1 MGTQRAL
8 LVLLLALLAAA
19 PLAFGSIQPWPR
31 SCLAAGC
38 LVAGALWVL
47 WRRSRGLASLPWRD
61 PILWAGILFALFGAA
76 QATPIPR
83 SALARLSANALEMRD
98 RYEPGAWAETSAGSD
113 ATADAATSKG
123 WRPASLYPWATRRS
137 TLWFLACLVALLAI
151 VDLAAFEPARRA
163 ILYTLAGSGAFQA
176 VYGLAE
182 YFSGHQHIFGYAK
195 KYYTEVATGT
205 FINRNHFAGYLEMTL
220 PLMVALAATA
230 MMRPRGSGAD
240 DRSRRTFRAAVF
252 LILALTM
259 ATALVCSRSRMGI
272 ASMTVAML
280 GVGVLLISRG
290 RGRGYAAAAL
300 IVAGATVLVFSQ
312 GGAASALL
320 DRFAQV
326 FVEFRGDLGRGQ
338 IWAQTAA
345 VARAFPL
352 IGAGLGTFPSVFPA
366 FRTVGEGRYLDHA
379 HSDYL
384 ELAAEVGATGLFIVL
399 AGGLFALLPLVRR
412 APDSE
417 SHSHIGYATLTA
429 VAALSI
435 HSLTDF
441 NLAIPSNALTLAALL
456 GLTLRWARPP
466 ALVFAAPP
474 DRRPR
479 LSYWGAAPAVLL
491 IGGAISA
498 MVPAIAG
505 GEGGAELAF
514 RDAARSAAPAIAD
527 LKALLSV
534 HGDEQGY
541 SPETGR
547 YLEGRIRGAIAA
559 QADGLRRQPLSSHA
573 HLMMARLIMA
583 RCAAASLASKEP
595 PDCQHAW
602 MGELRATLD
611 LAPMNRAT
619 TVEVGRLLSAAWPI
633 LDAANRAEAAPIIER
648 TQALNAANPEFR
660 GDVAALGEAR

>member
-1 MGTQRAL
+1 
-8 LVLLLALLAAA
+8 VLLLGLLALA

-61 PILWAGILFALFGAA
+61 PILWAGVLFALFGAA

-83 SALARLSANALEMRD
+83 GALARLSANALEMRD
-98 RYEPGAWAETSAGSD
+98 RYEPGAWAEASARSD
-113 ATADAATSKG
+113 TTAEAPSPKG

-220 PLMVALAATA
+220 PLMIALAATA
-230 MMRPRGSGAD
+230 MLRPRGAGTD
-240 DRSRRTFRAAVF
+240 DRARSTFRAAVF

-280 GVGVLLISRG
+280 GVGVLLVSRG

-300 IVAGATVLVFSQ
+300 IVAGATFLVFSQ
-312 GGAASALL
+312 GDAASALL
-320 DRFAQV
+320 DRFALV
-326 FVEFRGDLGRGQ
+326 FDEFRGDIGRGQ
-338 IWAQTAA
+338 IWSQTAA

-352 IGAGLGTFPSVFPA
+352 VGAGLGTFPSVFPA

-384 ELAAEVGATGLFIVL
+384 ELAAEVGAIGLLIVL
-399 AGGLFALLPLVRR
+399 AGGLFVLLPLVRR
-412 APDSE
+412 APASSE
-417 SHSHIGYATLTA
+417 SQSHIGYATLTA
-429 VAALSI
+429 VAALAI

-456 GLTLRWARPP
+456 GLTLRWARTP
-466 ALVFAAPP
+466 ALVFAAPQGQ
-474 DRRPR
+474 RPR
-479 LSYWGAAPAVLL
+479 SSHWGAAPAALL
-491 IGGAISA
+491 IGGAIAA
-498 MVPAIAG
+498 MVPSIAG
-505 GEGGAELAF
+505 GEGEAERSF
-514 RDAARSAAPAIAD
+514 RVAARAAAPAIAD
-527 LKALLSV
+527 LEAFLSV
-534 HGDEQGY
+534 HGQEQGY

-547 YLEGRIRGAIAA
+547 YLEGRIQGAIAA
-559 QADGLRRQPLSSHA
+559 QAEGLRREPMSAHA
-573 HLMMARLIMA
+573 HLQMARLIMA
-583 RCAAASLASKEP
+583 RCAAASLASGEP

-602 MGELRATLD
+602 MGQLRATLA

-633 LDAANRAEAAPIIER
+633 LDTANRAEAAPIIER
-648 TQALNAANPEFR
+648 TRAANAANPEFR
-660 GDVAALGEAR
+660 GGVAALDEAR